1 MPIKQKITP
10 CLWFEGNAEEAME
23 FYFSIF
29 ENGKILEKSY
39 WGKGGMGPEG
49 SLLTA
54 RFEIAGQ
61 EYLALNGGPE
71 FKFNEAIS
79 LIIDCGSQAEIDELT
94 EKLTANGGEIGPCG
108 WVKDKFG
115 LSWQIVPKALGEMLS
130 DSDSE
135 KSGRALQAMMKMKKL
150 NIEELRR
157 AFNGESE

>member
-10 CLWFEGNAEEAME
+10 CLWFEGNAEEAMD

-108 WVKDKFG
+108 WVKDRFG
-115 LSWQIVPKALGEMLS
+115 LSWQIVPSVLSQMMQDKDQTKVDRLLGALLQMHKLDIGKLEAAYRGE
-130 DSDSE
+130 
-135 KSGRALQAMMKMKKL
+135 
-150 NIEELRR
+150 
-157 AFNGESE
+157 